1 METVFIDL
9 EALEIEAESYE
20 AGASS
25 GG

>member
-9 EALEIEAESYE
+9 EALEIEAESFE